1 MQIGPQITEPPRGES
16 PGEKA
21 QRYASLAVMV
31 ARLFLKLELS
41 KREQDAVATL
51 VGTFLRVQ
59 KSHNFDDFMRIL
71 NQIKGMMGK

>member
-1 MQIGPQITEPPRGES
+1 VEIGPQMTEPPRGES

-21 QRYASLAVMV
+21 QYYASLAVMA

-41 KREQDAVATL
+41 KTEQAAVATL

-59 KSHNFDDFMRIL
+59 KSHNFDDFLAVL
-71 NQIKGMMGK
+71 NRIKGMMPK